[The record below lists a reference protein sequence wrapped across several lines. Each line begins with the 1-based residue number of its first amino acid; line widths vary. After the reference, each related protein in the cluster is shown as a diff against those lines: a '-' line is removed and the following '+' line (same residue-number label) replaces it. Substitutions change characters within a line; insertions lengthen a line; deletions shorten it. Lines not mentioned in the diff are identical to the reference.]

1 MKCATKLVLAFIL
14 VTQLAGCSIRMFNI
28 GDENSVT
35 DRVDSLGYYNDDY
48 TKHNEAEDVTLEGF
62 TKAKDN

>member
-14 VTQLAGCSIRMFNI
+14 ITQLAGCSIRMFNI

-35 DRVDSLGYYNDDY
+35 DRVDSLGYYDNDY
-48 TKHNEAEDVTLEGF
+48 RKRNQAEEVTIEDF
-62 TKAKDN
+62 TKGKDN